1 MILERAKNSS
11 MNFLYG
17 LKIEN
22 IFYISNEEAISS
34 LSGPHFEILGAQY
47 KNNEPDSEEEIWIP
61 IQLKQ
66 NGVF

>member
-1 MILERAKNSS
+1 LPASEYVVDNR
-11 MNFLYG
+11 
-17 LKIEN
+17 
-22 IFYISNEEAISS
+22 
-34 LSGPHFEILGAQY
+34 PHFEILGAQY